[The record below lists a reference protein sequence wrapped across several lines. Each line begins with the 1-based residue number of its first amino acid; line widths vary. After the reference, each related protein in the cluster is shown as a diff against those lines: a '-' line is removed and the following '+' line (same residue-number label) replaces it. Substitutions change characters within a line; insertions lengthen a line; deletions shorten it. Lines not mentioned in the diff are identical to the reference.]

1 MQEADLM
8 QETKYPYRG
17 GEDPPAFDYDEYED
31 EEQEQ
36 DEDTEYEPEKP
47 RGGLRLL
54 TAVQVFGSI
63 AVLVAALLLRT
74 SGGDLFQKVRTWYL
88 SAVNDSIIADEQIGQ
103 AKKTVV
109 GLWDNIAAA
118 RPESAPS
125 QSGASSKAAPASSK
139 GSASGSPSGAVQQV
153 VPSSAPAPG
162 TGSVSP

>member
-1 MQEADLM
+1 MQDSEH
-8 QETKYPYRG
+8 PYRG

-31 EEQEQ
+31 EEREQ

-63 AVLVAALLLRT
+63 AVIVAALLLRT

-103 AKKTVV
+103 ARRTVV

-118 RPESAPS
+118 RPESAPA
-125 QSGASSKAAPASSK
+125 QSSASSKTEPASSK
-139 GSASGSPSGAVQQV
+139 GSASGSPSGAAQQA
-153 VPSSAPAPG
+153 VPSSVPASG